1 MLAQDQSI
9 LFTLPPE
16 LREDIYAY
24 SLIADRPITNPG
36 TTLLLV
42 GQDDKDIPP
51 LGIALLRSCRR
62 VYDEIDSR
70 TLYESNTFRFTRPMI
85 STSFF
90 NHLTNVQR
98 ALIRGISCDF
108 RAVDGIK
115 IGEEWL
121 YYLSCTP
128 RRHDPERG
136 WIYHPEMIHVDIP
149 GIETLTFDLTAL
161 QNIVDQ
167 HATLE
172 KRNIQLLL
180 LRILQEFHE
189 CHYCSVQRLA
199 RLQEVRVVGKD
210 NSGNIVTLSTRWS
223 CLPHQPAAYGQA
235 AQALLKL
242 ACVGVDPWTGRLLP
256 SAFNGTSSSLA
267 TSVRF
272 RPGYTLGPLGTL
284 SISEDQQ
291 YLFWQDSDVI
301 SGTWDTTVIQI
312 GTWDTTAI
320 EISRIS
326 RCEDHLEGLD
336 GLTLALYVD
345 RVHVFE
351 FTDKNEGWSQY
362 CTVKQIV
369 EQSLSQKAI
378 SE

>member
-1 MLAQDQSI
+1 MLEQDQSI
-9 LFTLPPE
+9 LFTLPAE
-16 LREDIYAY
+16 IREEIYAY
-24 SLIADRPITNPG
+24 SLIADRPITDPA

-70 TLYESNTFRFTRPMI
+70 ILYESNTFRFTRPMI

-189 CHYCSVQRLA
+189 CHYCSLQRLA
-199 RLQEVRVVGKD
+199 RLQE
-210 NSGNIVTLSTRWS
+210 
-223 CLPHQPAAYGQA
+223 A

-256 SAFNGTSSSLA
+256 SAFNGTPSSLA

-312 GTWDTTAI
+312 GTGDTTAI

-369 EQSLSQKAI
+369 ERSVSDSRL
-378 SE
+378 